1 MRGDDRS
8 VVSICGV
15 QSPSATFDVVAL
27 TATDQKTNTGA
38 VTGTV
43 VPLEYPSFRPPMD
56 PPPNKC
62 KGSKEVWLYFMEKAS
77 RRIPIVVIAGFINH

>member
-1 MRGDDRS
+1 MRELPSIMRGDDRS

-43 VPLEYPSFRPPMD
+43 VPLEYPSFRPP
-56 PPPNKC
+56 PPINA
-62 KGSKEVWLYFMEKAS
+62 KAQ
-77 RRIPIVVIAGFINH
+77 RRGVVVFYGESVS